1 VSEHRRA
8 LMLPQELKLLPRSK
22 AFILG
27 TGIPP
32 IIADKIIYYEDKSFL
47 KRLLPAPVPQMH
59 KERSNALLNAEI
71 KELRSEIA
79 ELRAVFRA
87 RPMTDEE
94 VADPSTIPAGASFD
108 FGDVDVDLEGL
119 SEDDMKAW
127 VLNYIDAQAI
137 PPARRPGRKRKGE
150 HERQA

>member
-1 VSEHRRA
+1 MLRYILLRIAAMVPTLLIISALVFTIIELPPGDYFESYVAELRA
-8 LMLPQELKLLPRSK
+8 QGESVD
-22 AFILG
+22 
-27 TGIPP
+27 T
-32 IIADKIIYYEDKSFL
+32 
-47 KRLLPAPVPQMH
+47 
-59 KERSNALLNAEI
+59 AEI